1 VLCAT
6 NANLAVTEEEFVLNQ
21 EKSHIEDDAAAALVA
36 GRAQSF
42 EWAVQ
47 RMPGVVYRCAADS
60 QLTMCALTHGVA
72 ELLGYP
78 ASDFLDN
85 AVRSYADV
93 IHPDDRAEV
102 VTRLAE
108 ILDAAAAQST
118 QLEYRVVTADARER
132 WVQHKAWVV
141 RDDEGRPAWLEGFIF
156 DVTEH
161 RLLQLAEQQRRVKHE
176 QQQRA
181 LVALATAAAGEG
193 SIVEVAMLATEC
205 LVSTLE
211 IERASVWLLDQTR
224 SKLEQIDLY
233 VRTPASH
240 EQGATLPVGDF
251 PVYFTAMRSGRVID
265 ADDAAHD
272 PRTSEFFDS
281 YLHPLGIT
289 AMLDATIR
297 IGSEVVGT
305 VCLEQVGPPHAWQSH
320 EIEFAGEVGDQISLA
335 LHNRARAEGQAR
347 EQQLQEQ
354 LLHAQKMDALGRLA
368 GGIAHD
374 FNNLLMIIGGSAELL
389 DMRLEDATLRSSA
402 QDIITASRRAG
413 ELTEQLLSFS
423 RQQPL
428 ARYKL
433 DLCAVVGKLE
443 RMLRRL
449 LGRGINLEV
458 EIPDEPVFVCASE
471 GLIQQILT
479 NLVVNARDAVSHDPK
494 NPGHIEITV
503 EVIGFTQEITDLA
516 EPVPPGRYASL
527 CVADNGVGM
536 APEVRARVFEPFFT
550 TKPAGQGTGLGLAT
564 VYSIARRCD
573 GMVKI
578 TSEAGKGSSV
588 YVLLPIVEVPA

>member
-1 VLCAT
+1 VNERQTQTHLEGDT
-6 NANLAVTEEEFVLNQ
+6 T
-21 EKSHIEDDAAAALVA
+21 ALVV
-36 GRAQSF
+36 GREQSF

-60 QLTMCALTHGVA
+60 QLSMRALTHGVA

-78 ASDFLDN
+78 ASDFIDN
-85 AVRSYADV
+85 VVRSYADV
-93 IHPDDRAEV
+93 IHSDDRAVIVE
-102 VTRLAE
+102 RLRE
-108 ILDAAAAQST
+108 ILDADAAQPE

-141 RDDEGRPAWLEGFIF
+141 RDEHGQPAWLEGFIV

-161 RLLQLAEQQRRVKHE
+161 HLLQLAEQQRHAAYGR
-176 QQQRA
+176 QQRA
-181 LVALATAAAGEG
+181 VVALATAAAGHG
-193 SIVEVAMLATEC
+193 TIAEVAALATEL
-205 LVSTLE
+205 LVNAIE
-211 IERASVWLLDQTR
+211 VERASVWLLDPGG
-224 SKLEQIDLY
+224 SHLELIDLY
-233 VRTPASH
+233 VAATATH
-240 EQGATLPVGDF
+240 EQGTKLLAGDF
-251 PVYFTAMRSGRVID
+251 PSYFTAMRSGRVID
-265 ADDAAHD
+265 AHNAAVD
-272 PRTSEFFDS
+272 PRTREFADS
-281 YLHPLGIT
+281 YLGPLGIV
-289 AMLDATIR
+289 AMLDAAIR

-305 VCLEQVGPPHAWQSH
+305 VCVEYVGAQHVWRGH
-320 EIEFAGEVGDQISLA
+320 EIEFAGEVADQLSLA
-335 LHNRARAEGQAR
+335 LHNRARGEAQAR

-389 DMRLEDATLRSSA
+389 EMRLDDATLRSSA
-402 QDIITASRRAG
+402 QDIITASRRAS

-428 ARYKL
+428 ARYNL
-433 DLCAVVGKLE
+433 DLGAVVSKLE

-449 LGRGINLEV
+449 LGRGVQLDV
-458 EIPDEPVFVCASE
+458 MVPDEPAIVCATE

-479 NLVVNARDAVSHDPK
+479 NLVVNARDAVSQDRD
-494 NPGHIEITV
+494 NPGHIEITL
-503 EVIGFTQEITDLA
+503 EVIGFNQEITDLA

-527 CVADNGVGM
+527 CVADDGVGM
-536 APEVRARVFEPFFT
+536 TPEVRARVFEPFFT
-550 TKPAGQGTGLGLAT
+550 TKPAGQGTGLGLST

-578 TSEAGKGSSV
+578 ASEPGQGSSV
-588 YVLLPIVEVPA
+588 YVLLPIVEE